1 MNIEKI
7 TNTQAGLSGE
17 YFVAAEL
24 YRRNWSVGITLGNTK
39 AIDMFAEKNDKAIAI
54 QVKTIQRKQ
63 SSSWMISAENVK
75 KNCFYVLVN
84 LNIDTMQMPDC
95 YIFTPE
101 EVISMVKQYKEIGN
115 VELTK
120 VKSTKSLNA
129 WEKLEK

>member
-1 MNIEKI
+1 MMEKI
-7 TNTQAGLSGE
+7 SKAQTGLSGE

-24 YRRNWSVGITLGNTK
+24 YRRNWSVGITMGNTK
-39 AIDMFAEKNDKAIAI
+39 AIDMFAEKNDKTISI
-54 QVKTIQRKQ
+54 QVKTIQSKK
-63 SSSWMISAENVK
+63 SSSWMISRDNLK
-75 KNCFYVLVN
+75 RNCFYVLVN